1 MELLYNY
8 SEFQLVSKNKA
19 TIYSLFGLINS
30 VATVIYGRYV
40 ALIINI
46 KFLLNVKGLIPKKI
60 S

>member
-8 SEFQLVSKNKA
+8 SEFRLVSKNKA

-46 KFLLNVKGLIPKKI
+46 KFLLNVKALIPKKI